1 MLKSVI
7 YPCLCVVGM
16 DTRPMVVAVCA
27 ALVMGA
33 VLIVL
38 DDRVTML
45 EAGAF
50 RTLTTAWHS
59 DGPRKPKSFL

>member
-1 MLKSVI
+1 
-7 YPCLCVVGM
+7 
-16 DTRPMVVAVCA
+16 MVVAVCA